1 MLNLVWLAIFGAILS
16 LSSPAYAEG
25 DPLINQ
31 ARDQLHEALN
41 PGGEPPSK
49 ADQTALLKSA
59 LKELQTSA
67 AIYRGQRAKAIEDIK
82 LALLEMAKG
91 DPDNK
96 VSEYIRDALDN
107 VRDIT

>member
-41 PGGEPPSK
+41 PGGDPPSD
-49 ADQTALLKSA
+49 ADRTALLQSA
-59 LKELQTSA
+59 LTELQKSP
-67 AIYRGQRAKAIEDIK
+67 AIYHGQRAKAIEDIK
-82 LALLEMAKG
+82 SALFEIGRG
-91 DPDNK
+91 DPDHK
-96 VSEYIRDALDN
+96 VTDYIRDALDM